1 MNRHPLEVLR
11 PLLCP
16 EHILLISAPQ
26 TAFDH
31 SALFIILDSVP
42 ISLKLG

>member
-1 MNRHPLEVLR
+1 MNCHLVEVLR
-11 PLLCP
+11 PLLYP

-26 TAFDH
+26 TLFDH

-42 ISLKLG
+42 ISPKLG